1 MQQTIQIGQVQPSVL
16 SNAERTV
23 KNWRAW
29 WSAKS
34 VSMSEMIGEDCTHGE
49 VVLTNL
55 VFTAGMM
62 AVAIL
67 GAMIGG

>member
-1 MQQTIQIGQVQPSVL
+1 
-16 SNAERTV
+16 
-23 KNWRAW
+23 
-29 WSAKS
+29 
-34 VSMSEMIGEDCTHGE
+34 MSEMIGEDCTHGE

-67 GAMIGG
+67 GTMIGG